1 MNLLYIDSLKTVV
14 NLDQLV
20 KTKWIED
27 GALLLIFTKG
37 EELIED
43 KESAKE
49 VFDRLRNLSFVYVV

>member
-20 KTKWIED
+20 KTKWLED